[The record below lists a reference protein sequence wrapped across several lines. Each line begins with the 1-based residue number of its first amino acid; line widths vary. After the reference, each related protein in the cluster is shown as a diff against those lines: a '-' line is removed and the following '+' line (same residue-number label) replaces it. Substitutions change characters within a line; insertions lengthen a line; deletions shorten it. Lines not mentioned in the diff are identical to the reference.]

1 MENTETTVVE
11 TTNAGSVKADWSA
24 LSDFSQVVVTPTEA
38 APVIEENKPEEIKIE
53 EVKPEAKA
61 EEVKPEAKTDEV
73 KPEVKTEEVKP
84 EDAES
89 GALEFKADDVS
100 DVPQTYEDGTFK
112 ALAHDLFK
120 IDLADESPEAFQKA
134 FVPRTEL
141 EKLQNVTLD
150 TVLSNVK
157 PEVAT
162 ALKLMEMGMSAETVL
177 QPTRELD
184 AYLAMDDAALV
195 RADLELQTDL
205 TPAIIDDMM
214 EKLSESP
221 DKLKLESDKLR
232 IYINREKAQ
241 IVEERK
247 QYLQKYESDKQ
258 NAMLHQKTQE
268 RTQVID
274 AMNKI
279 SEYMGFK
286 VSKEATE
293 AFIMKYNNG
302 LYDNDLSSPTS
313 KAQFIFQKEMQ
324 EKLTKHIQNKASETA
339 KKEATNKLLN
349 IPPLVTGA
357 GQKVDTS
364 KQPTDNPW
372 GALSEDFKK

>member
-1 MENTETTVVE
+1 MENTETTVTE
-11 TTNAGSVKADWSA
+11 TVNAGSVKADWSA
-24 LSDFSQVVVTPTEA
+24 LSDFSQVIVKPTEA
-38 APVIEENKPEEIKIE
+38 APIIEENKPEEIKIE
-53 EVKPEAKA
+53 EVKPEVKA
-61 EEVKPEAKTDEV
+61 EEVKPEV
-73 KPEVKTEEVKP
+73 KAETTPEAEAVKHEE
-84 EDAES
+84 AES

-100 DVPQTYEDGTFK
+100 NVPQTYEDGTFK

-134 FVPRTEL
+134 FVPRSEL

-150 TVLSNVK
+150 SVLSNVK

-184 AYLAMDDAALV
+184 AYLALDDAALV
-195 RADLELQTDL
+195 RADLELQFKGRQD
-205 TPAIIDDMM
+205 IVDNKM
-214 EKLSESP
+214 EILAESP
-221 DKLKLESDKLR
+221 DKLKLMADELK
-232 IYINREKAQ
+232 IYINQEKAQ

-247 QYLQKYESDKQ
+247 QYLQKYETDKQ
-258 NAMLHQKTQE
+258 TAMLHQKTQE

-313 KAQFIFQKEMQ
+313 KAQFIFQKEMG

-339 KKEATNKLLN
+339 KKEVTNKLLN
-349 IPPLVTGA
+349 IPPVIAGA
-357 GQKVDTS
+357 GQQVDTS
-364 KQPTDNPW
+364 KQPMDNVW
-372 GALSEDFKK
+372 GALEDFKR